1 MFNNTNNTFTSIVLF
16 TSLLSFTFLRVYQK
30 NRYLERIK
38 EEKYLKNRRVKF
50 NDNIQVFTFEK

>member
-38 EEKYLKNRRVKF
+38 EEKYLKSRRVKF